1 VTVYGVPQRHSKVTI
16 NKALCFK
23 LRQKTW
29 LKQKQIKETMMFKK
43 TLLAVALGGT
53 IVASAQAGQVEV
65 MHWWTSGG
73 EAKSIAVLKGMVEDA
88 GHTWKDFAV
97 AGGGG
102 ENAMTVLR
110 SRAVSGNAPAS
121 AQIKGLE
128 IQEWGDLGFLADLT
142 PVAEAQNWETVLPSV
157 VSDVMKH
164 EGKYVAAPVNVH
176 RVNWMW
182 ANKSVFDDNGLE
194 VPTSLKELWK
204 VSDTLKAKGITPI
217 AHGGQPWQDTTTFES
232 IVLSLGGADFF
243 AKAFVE
249 HDVKTLESKTM
260 KTAFDEFRKVKGYID
275 KGAPGRDWNV
285 ATSMVIKG
293 EAAMQFMG
301 DWAKGEF
308 TAANK
313 KPGVDYYC
321 VPFPGTDGEF
331 TFNIDSLAM
340 FKQNNAENE
349 KAQMKMAELVV
360 SPKFQETFNLN
371 KGSIPVR
378 LDQDMSPFDACALA
392 AMDTF
397 KSTAKSGKGLVPSM
411 AHGMSTTSAIGGAIA
426 DVVTDFFNSDMTSDE
441 AVLKLSRAIRANQ

>member
-1 VTVYGVPQRHSKVTI
+1 
-16 NKALCFK
+16 
-23 LRQKTW
+23 
-29 LKQKQIKETMMFKK
+29 MFKK
-43 TLLAVALGGT
+43 TLLAIALGGT
-53 IVASAQAGQVEV
+53 IAATAQAGEVEV
-65 MHWWTSGG
+65 LHWWTSGG
-73 EAKSIAVLKGMVEDA
+73 EAKSIAVLKEMVGDA
-88 GHTWKDFAV
+88 GHSWKDFAV

-102 ENAMTVLR
+102 ENAYTVLR

-142 PVAEAQNWETVLPSV
+142 DVANSNKWDDILPSV

-182 ANKSVFDDNGLE
+182 ANKKVFDDNGIKP
-194 VPTSLKELWK
+194 PTNMKELWK
-204 VSDTLKAKGITPI
+204 AADKLQAAGIVPI

-232 IVLSLGGADFF
+232 IVLSVGGADFF
-243 AKAFVE
+243 NDVFVE
-249 HDVKTLESKTM
+249 HDAKALESKKM
-260 KTAFDEFRKVKGYID
+260 KESFEQFRKAKSYID

-308 TAANK
+308 SAAGK
-313 KPGVDYYC
+313 VPGKDYYC
-321 VPFPGTDGEF
+321 LPFPGTDGEF

-340 FKQNNAENE
+340 FEQRTDDNK
-349 KAQMKMAELVV
+349 KAQMKMAELIL
-360 SPKFQETFNLN
+360 SPKFQDVFNMN

-378 LDQDMSPFDACALA
+378 LDQDMSGFDSCAQA
-392 AMDTF
+392 SMETF
-397 KSTAKSGKGLVPSM
+397 KATSKSGDGLVPSM
-411 AHGMSTTSAIGGAIA
+411 AHGMSTTSAIQGAIY
-426 DVVTDFFNSDMTSDE
+426 DVATDFFNSDMSADE
-441 AVLKLSRAIRANQ
+441 AVLKLSRAVRAAQ